1 MMWVIPSK
9 IKGLTMPKKIRPT
22 TPGQRGLILPS
33 NHELTRED
41 PKKKALV
48 KPTKSLLVSKRRT
61 NGRNNQGR
69 ITCRHRGGG
78 HKRHYRIIDFKRD
91 KVGIPAKVAS
101 IEYDPNRSAH
111 IALLNYVDGEKR
123 YILAP
128 QGLKVGATV
137 ATQTG
142 APYNVGCC
150 LPLDKIP
157 QGSTVHNI
165 EMYPGRGGQLVRSAG
180 SSAQLMA
187 VSSGYATLKMPSG
200 EVRMVKATCRAT
212 LGSLSNSEHFLRVDG
227 KAGRTRWKGF
237 RPTVR
242 GTAMNPVDHPQGGG
256 EGRQNSYIP
265 RSPWGIQAKGYK
277 TRSKRKSKKLIIKD
291 RRKK

>member
-1 MMWVIPSK
+1 M
-9 IKGLTMPKKIRPT
+9 TKKIRPR
-22 TPGQRGLILPS
+22 TPGQRGVILQS
-33 NHELTRED
+33 NHELTPRD

-48 KPTKSLLVSKRRT
+48 KPTKSLMTSKRRIS
-61 NGRNNQGR
+61 GRNNLGR
-69 ITCRHRGGG
+69 VTCRHRGGG
-78 HKRHYRIIDFKRD
+78 HKRKYRIIDFKRD
-91 KVGIPAKVAS
+91 KQNIPAKVAS
-101 IEYDPNRSAH
+101 IEYDPNRTAH

-128 QGLKVGATV
+128 QGLKVGDMV
-137 ATQTG
+137 ATQTE
-142 APYNVGCC
+142 APFNVGCC
-150 LPLDKIP
+150 LPLENIP
-157 QGSTVHNI
+157 LGTAVHNI
-165 EMYPGRGGQLVRSAG
+165 EMYPGRGGQLVRTAG

-200 EVRMVKATCRAT
+200 EVRMVKANCKAT
-212 LGSLSNSEHFLRVDG
+212 IGALSNSENFLRVEG

-242 GTAMNPVDHPQGGG
+242 GTAMNPVDHPHGGG

-265 RSPWGIQAKGYK
+265 RSPWGTQAKGYK
-277 TRSKRKSKKLIIKD
+277 TRRKNKSSKLIVKD